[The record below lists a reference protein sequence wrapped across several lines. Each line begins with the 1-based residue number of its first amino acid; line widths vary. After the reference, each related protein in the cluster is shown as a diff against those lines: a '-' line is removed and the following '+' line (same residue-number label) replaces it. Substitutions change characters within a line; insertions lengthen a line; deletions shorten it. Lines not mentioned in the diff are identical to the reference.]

1 MANNHSNHHQ
11 EQLLAAPYTP
21 SSGVKTASVAAAAI
35 GGLALI
41 VGLFKFQ
48 DQVWPAFLL
57 AFFYFSCLAIGG
69 LFFSALQ
76 SLTKAGWSASVRRIA
91 ESFTAFVPLMLVG
104 GLILVFG
111 LKYLYPW
118 ADTERM
124 ATDSLLQVK
133 KAYLNYP
140 FFLIRLIG
148 FGLLMWLFRS
158 QIVGRSISQDK
169 TGDVQLTH
177 SALPWS
183 IAFMF
188 VFALGFSLF
197 SVDLLM
203 TLLPYWY
210 STIWGVYCF
219 SGLIQATFAAMIL
232 LSYSVTNSGA
242 VKGYINVEH
251 IHDLAKYLKGF
262 TVFWAYIAFSQ
273 FMLIWYANI
282 PEETEFFL
290 LRTQN
295 GWMGIS
301 FGLLIFR
308 FIVPFLVLLPRGAK
322 RSEGTLKLVCWGVL
336 FMQFVDLYWLIYPNF
351 NENHV
356 RFGVIDLLVFAGMAG
371 VFMLSVFKFF
381 EKTSPVAIKDPRM
394 HEALNH
400 HVTY

>member
-1 MANNHSNHHQ
+1 MANNHSAHQ
-11 EQLLAAPYTP
+11 EHLQASKFTP
-21 SSGVKTASVAAAAI
+21 SSGVKTASVAAAAL

-41 VGLFKFQ
+41 IGLFKFQ

-57 AFFYFSCLAIGG
+57 SFFYFSALAIGG

-76 SLTKAGWSASVRRIA
+76 YVTKAGWSASVRRIS
-91 ESFTAFVPLMLVG
+91 ESFTAFIPFMLVG

-118 ADTERM
+118 ADAEKM
-124 ATDSLLQVK
+124 ATDSLLSVK

-140 FFLIRLIG
+140 FFLIRIFG
-148 FGLLMWLFRS
+148 FGLLMWLFKN
-158 QIVGRSISQDK
+158 QIVGRSLNQDS
-169 TGDVQLTH
+169 TGNDQLTH
-177 SALPWS
+177 SAIPWS
-183 IAFMF
+183 IGFMF
-188 VFALGFSLF
+188 VFSLGFSLF

-203 TLLPYWY
+203 ALMPYWY

-219 SGLIQATFAAMIL
+219 SGLIQTTFAAMIL
-232 LSYSVTNSGA
+232 FAFAMINSGA
-242 VKGYINVEH
+242 VKGYINIEH
-251 IHDLAKYLKGF
+251 IHDLAKFLKGF

-290 LRTQN
+290 LRSQN
-295 GWMGIS
+295 GWLGIS
-301 FGLLIFR
+301 MALLIFR

-322 RSEGTLKLVCWGVL
+322 RSESTLKLVCWGVL
-336 FMQFVDLYWLIYPNF
+336 IMQFVDLYWMIYPNF
-351 NENHV
+351 NDNSV
-356 RFGVIDLLVFAGMAG
+356 RLGVMDILVFGGVAG

-381 EKTSPVAIKDPRM
+381 EKNSPVAIKDPRL

>member
-1 MANNHSNHHQ
+1 MAKNHSGHNQ
-11 EQLLAAPYTP
+11 EHLQASKFTP
-21 SSGVKTASVAAAAI
+21 SSGVKTMAVAAAAL

-48 DQVWPAFLL
+48 DKVWPAFLL
-57 AFFYFSCLAIGG
+57 SFFYFSCLGIGG

-76 SLTKAGWSASVRRIA
+76 SITNAGWSASVRRIGEA
-91 ESFTAFVPLMLVG
+91 FTAFIPIMLVC
-104 GLILVFG
+104 GLILAFG
-111 LKYLYPW
+111 LKFLYPW
-118 ADTERM
+118 ADADRM
-124 ATDSLLQVK
+124 ASDALLQVK

-140 FFLIRLIG
+140 FFLIRIFG
-148 FGLLMWLFRS
+148 FSLLLWFFRH
-158 QIVGRSISQDK
+158 QIVGRSITQDT
-169 TGDVQLTH
+169 TGNDELTH
-177 SALPWS
+177 CAVPWS

-203 TLLPYWY
+203 ALLPYWY

-219 SGLIQATFAAMIL
+219 SGLIQTTFAAMIL
-232 LSYSVTNSGA
+232 FAFSIINSGA
-242 VKGYINVEH
+242 VKGYINIEH
-251 IHDLAKYLKGF
+251 VHDLAKFLKGF

-290 LRTQN
+290 LRSQN
-295 GWMGIS
+295 GWLGIS

-308 FIVPFLVLLPRGAK
+308 FIIPFLILLPRGTK
-322 RSEGTLKLVCWGVL
+322 RSEGTLKFVCWLVMV
-336 FMQFVDLYWLIYPNF
+336 MQFVDLYWLIYPNF
-351 NENHV
+351 NDNHV
-356 RFGVIDLLVFAGMAG
+356 TLGVMDVLVFAGMAG

-381 EKTSPVAIKDPRM
+381 EKFSPVAVKDPRM